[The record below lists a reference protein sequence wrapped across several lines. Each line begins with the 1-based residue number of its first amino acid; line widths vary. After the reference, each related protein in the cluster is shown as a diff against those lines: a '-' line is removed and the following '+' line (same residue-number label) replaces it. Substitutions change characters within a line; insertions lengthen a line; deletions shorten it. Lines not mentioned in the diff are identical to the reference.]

1 MANDI
6 LNGSATTP
14 FAFSGSYMQ
23 ITSYDAWDNLDRRDA
38 LYWSEIVNTGAALDA
53 NNRNTAWSY
62 DADGR
67 LHFDE
72 RART

>member
-1 MANDI
+1 
-6 LNGSATTP
+6 
-14 FAFSGSYMQ
+14 MQ